1 MAGNEKIPTRQ
12 KVFKLIREIN
22 RPKDDVIAYLN
33 TLGLEKVTVNT
44 NLEPEIVAKVITH
57 FKKDIEG
64 RGKHLKKVVEFAT
77 KNKVEI
83 SEAEVQ
89 KKKEE
94 EEKIKREEEERL
106 RKNIEENLR
115 RQEEE
120 KRKQE
125 LLAFLEREKVLKREQ
140 KEQEEKSKKEK
151 LEKLYEKQKQQRERE
166 KEAKEQEARK
176 LRERE
181 KTEEKKVHS
190 LKHKKS
196 ETEKQISSKVKSDQK
211 QWKEKKQGTEDL
223 KKTESRFKK
232 DTSLRTGKAKYFD
245 KQQSDTKKEKFK
257 SDQKEKHKDEKQI
270 SGKKSGQ
277 HLKKYP
283 DRYDEKSSAKSDKT
297 YDKAQE
303 SERKRTEKRG
313 ETGKFKKH
321 KSKNVKISISDV
333 NKGKKTDKDTESG
346 SEGHTKVKVTFH
358 GEGKVKDKKDKR
370 IVDKKDKKK
379 TETDYEKKRK
389 SKLAKSKNREYSKE
403 EIEDAIRETYQKME
417 EDAGISARSIL
428 RRKKKKERLEQEKII
443 AEVNEARKNILNVT
457 EFLTTMELA
466 NLMNINASEIVSK
479 FLQMGM
485 MVTINQRLDRDLI
498 QIIADEFKFKIE
510 FQKEYQ
516 EEIIENDFDQPETLK
531 FRPPVVTVMGHVDH
545 GKTSLLD
552 HIRKENVV
560 AGEAGGITQHIGAYK
575 VNLDGSKEITFL
587 DTPGHEAFTAMRA
600 RGGQA
605 ADIVVLVVAADDS
618 VMPQTVEAINHALA
632 ANVPIIV
639 AINKIDKPDA
649 NSDRIRQQLSEK
661 NILVEDW
668 GGKYQSVEISA
679 KFGKNIDTLLDKI
692 LLEAEVLDLKAN
704 PDRRAKGVI
713 LESKLDKGRG
723 AMATLLVQKG
733 MLRVGDVFLAG
744 LYSGRV
750 RAMFDERDRKIE
762 IAGPSTPVQILGFD
776 GLPQAGDV
784 FAVLENESMARDIAL
799 KRQQLKREQDF
810 RQIKFATLDDISRQI
825 KEGKQVDLN
834 IIIKADT
841 DGSAEAIS
849 DSLMKLTT
857 SETKLNVIHKAVGQI
872 SESDILLAE
881 ASNAIVIGFNVR
893 PNLNARKLAE
903 KNKIDIRIYN
913 VIFKIIEEIKQAL
926 EGMLEPEISEEVTA
940 TVEIRE
946 IFKVP
951 KIGNVA
957 GCYVQDGKISRNNK
971 VRLLREGLIIYDG
984 AISSLKRLKDDV
996 REVEAGYECG
1006 IGLENFNDI
1015 KVGDIIESF
1024 KLIETKKKL
1033 VFGTN

>member
-1 MAGNEKIPTRQ
+1 MAGSEKTPTRQ
-12 KVFKLIREIN
+12 KVFKLIRDIN

-44 NLEPEIVAKVITH
+44 NLEPEIVLKVITH

-83 SEAEVQ
+83 SEAEIQ
-89 KKKEE
+89 RKKEE
-94 EEKIKREEEERL
+94 DERTKREEEERL

-125 LLAFLEREKVLKREQ
+125 LMAFLEREKILKKEQ

-151 LEKLYEKQKQQRERE
+151 LEKLYEKQKQQRE

-176 LRERE
+176 LREKE
-181 KTEEKKVHS
+181 KSPEKKIQQVKQKES
-190 LKHKKS
+190 SKS
-196 ETEKQISSKVKSDQK
+196 ETEKLIFGKTKTEAK
-211 QWKEKKQGTEDL
+211 HWKESREKTEDL
-223 KKTESRFKK
+223 KKPGTQIRR
-232 DTSLRTGKAKYFD
+232 DTHPKTGQEKVYEG
-245 KQQSDTKKEKFK
+245 QSSDTKKETSKFE
-257 SDQKEKHKDEKQI
+257 QKEKHKGERFIPGKKGSQHPKKFDDKKNAQVDRT
-270 SGKKSGQ
+270 SGKFKDS
-277 HLKKYP
+277 
-283 DRYDEKSSAKSDKT
+283 DRKH
-297 YDKAQE
+297 
-303 SERKRTEKRG
+303 TEKRG
-313 ETGKFKKH
+313 EAGKFKSH

-333 NKGKKTDKDTESG
+333 NKGKKTGKDNEDLSG
-346 SEGHTKVKVTFH
+346 THTKVKVTFK
-358 GEGKVKDKKDKR
+358 GDGKGKDKKDKR
-370 IVDKKDKKK
+370 VVEKKDKKK
-379 TETDYEKKRK
+379 TDTDFEKKKK

-403 EIEDAIRETYQKME
+403 EIEDAIRETFQKME
-417 EDAGISARSIL
+417 EDTGTSARSIL

-443 AEVNEARKNILNVT
+443 AEVKEARKNVLNVT

-485 MVTINQRLDRDLI
+485 MVTINQRLERDLI

-516 EEIIENDFDQPETLK
+516 EELLEEDFDQPETLK

-552 HIRKENVV
+552 HIRKANVV

-575 VNLDGSKEITFL
+575 VKVNGNREITFL

-679 KFGKNIDTLLDKI
+679 KFGKNIDILLDKI
-692 LLEAEVLDLKAN
+692 LLEAEVLELKAN
-704 PDRRAKGVI
+704 PDRKAKGVI

-733 MLRVGDVFLAG
+733 TLRVGDVFLAG
-744 LYSGRV
+744 LYSGRI
-750 RAMFDERDRKIE
+750 RAMFDERDRKID
-762 IAGPSTPVQILGFD
+762 IALPSTPVQILGFD

-784 FAVLENESMARDIAL
+784 FAVLENESLTRDIAL

-810 RQIKFATLDDISRQI
+810 RQIKFATLDDISKQI

-849 DSLMKLTT
+849 DSLMKLTST
-857 SETKLNVIHKAVGQI
+857 ETKLNVIHKAVGQI

-903 KNKIDIRIYN
+903 KNNIDIRIYN

-926 EGMLEPEISEEVTA
+926 EGMLEPEISEEITA
-940 TVEIRE
+940 TVEVRE

-951 KIGNVA
+951 KVGNVA

-971 VRLLREGLIIYDG
+971 VRLLREGLIIYEG
-984 AISSLKRLKDDV
+984 TISSLKRIKDDA

-1015 KVGDIIESF
+1015 KVGDVIEGF

>member
-1 MAGNEKIPTRQ
+1 MAGTEKTATRQ

-44 NLEPEIVAKVITH
+44 TLEPDMVAKVIAH
-57 FKKDIEG
+57 FRKDIEG
-64 RGKHLKKVVEFAT
+64 HGKHLKKVVEFA
-77 KNKVEI
+77 KHVKVEI
-83 SEAEVQ
+83 SEAD
-89 KKKEE
+89 KHIKKEE
-94 EEKIKREEEERL
+94 EARRKREEEERL

-125 LLAFLEREKVLKREQ
+125 IQAFMEREKILKKEQ
-140 KEQEEKSKKEK
+140 KEQEEKEKREK
-151 LEKLYEKQKQQRERE
+151 LEKLYEQQRLQRERE
-166 KEAKEQEARK
+166 KEAAARRLREKELQQSKKEQPKVKES
-176 LRERE
+176 E
-181 KTEEKKVHS
+181 KGKPKSDLQKPHPGQKVIKEEKP
-190 LKHKKS
+190 KHEPAKKS
-196 ETEKQISSKVKSDQK
+196 EITAKKEYHDKAGHIKKGEDKSSNFKRPAVKSGY
-211 QWKEKKQGTEDL
+211 KEKPKEV
-223 KKTESRFKK
+223 KTESAKGDRF
-232 DTSLRTGKAKYFD
+232 
-245 KQQSDTKKEKFK
+245 TKK
-257 SDQKEKHKDEKQI
+257 
-270 SGKKSGQ
+270 
-277 HLKKYP
+277 P
-283 DRYDEKSSAKSDKT
+283 
-297 YDKAQE
+297 YDKSAPRTDRS
-303 SERKRTEKRG
+303 SEQQRRDAARH
-313 ETGKFKKH
+313 KKH
-321 KSKNVKISISDV
+321 KSKNVKITINDV
-333 NKGKKTDKDTESG
+333 NKDKKPAKDTDTPST
-346 SEGHTKVKVTFH
+346 SHTKVKVTFQ
-358 GEGKVKDKKDKR
+358 GDAKSKDKKDKR
-370 IVDKKDKKK
+370 VVDKKDKKK
-379 TETDYEKKRK
+379 SESEYEKKKK
-389 SKLAKSKNREYSKE
+389 SKLAKSKNREFSKE
-403 EIEDAIRETYQKME
+403 EIEDAIRETFQKME
-417 EDAGISARSIL
+417 EDTAVSARSIL
-428 RRKKKKERLEQEKII
+428 RKKKKKERLEQEKII
-443 AEVNEARKNILNVT
+443 AEVQEARKNVLNVT

-466 NLMNINASEIVSK
+466 NLMNISPSEIVAK

-485 MVTINQRLDRDLI
+485 MVTINQRLEKDLI
-498 QIIADEFKFKIE
+498 QIVADEFKFKIE

-516 EEIIENDFDQPETLK
+516 ESLVDEDSDPSELLK

-552 HIRKENVV
+552 YIRKANVV

-575 VNLDGSKEITFL
+575 VNLDGKKEITFL

-618 VMPQTVEAINHALA
+618 VMPQTIEAINHALA

-639 AINKIDKPDA
+639 AINKVDKPDA
-649 NSDRIRQQLSEK
+649 NTDRIRQQLSEK

-679 KFGKNIDTLLDKI
+679 KFGKNIDTLLEKI
-692 LLEAEVLDLKAN
+692 LLEAELLELKAN
-704 PDRRAKGVI
+704 PDRNAKGVI

-733 MLRVGDVFLAG
+733 TLKVGDVFLAG
-744 LYSGRV
+744 LCSGRV
-750 RAMFDERDRKIE
+750 RAMFDERDRRIE
-762 IAGPSTPVQILGFD
+762 IVTPSTPVQILGFD

-784 FAVLENESMARDIAL
+784 FIVMDNESEVKEIAL

-810 RQIKFATLDDISRQI
+810 RQIKFATLDDISQQI
-825 KEGKQVDLN
+825 KEGKKVDLN

-872 SESDILLAE
+872 SESDVLLAE

-903 KNKIDIRIYN
+903 KNKIDIRVYN

-926 EGMLEPEISEEVTA
+926 EGMLEPEITEEITA
-940 TVEIRE
+940 TIEVRE
-946 IFKVP
+946 VFKVP
-951 KIGNVA
+951 KVGNVA

-971 VRLLREGLIIYDG
+971 VRLLREGLVVYEG
-984 AISSLKRLKDDV
+984 TISSLKRVKDDA
-996 REVEAGYECG
+996 REVESGYECG

-1015 KVGDIIESF
+1015 KIGDVIEGF
-1024 KLIETKKKL
+1024 KLVETKKKL

>member
-1 MAGNEKIPTRQ
+1 MAGTEKTVTRQ
-12 KVFKLIREIN
+12 KVFKLVREIN

-33 TLGLEKVTVNT
+33 TLGLDKVTVNT
-44 NLEPEIVAKVITH
+44 SLEPDMVAKVIAH

-64 RGKHLKKVVEFAT
+64 HGKHLKKVVEFT
-77 KNKVEI
+77 KHVKVEI
-83 SEAEVQ
+83 SEAEKHIKKEEEAR

-94 EEKIKREEEERL
+94 EERL
-106 RKNIEENLR
+106 KKNIEENLR
-115 RQEEE
+115 KQEEE

-125 LLAFLEREKVLKREQ
+125 LQAFMEREEILKKEQ
-140 KEQEEKSKKEK
+140 KEKKEQEEKDKREK
-151 LEKLYEKQKQQRERE
+151 LEKLYEQQSQQREKEKEAAARKQRE
-166 KEAKEQEARK
+166 KEIIHGKKEQPK
-176 LRERE
+176 F
-181 KTEEKKVHS
+181 K
-190 LKHKKS
+190 
-196 ETEKQISSKVKSDQK
+196 ETEKQQEQKAKPKKEEEVKPKTAKKPETHWKKDIHHKTEKPRKVEEKPADTRRQTARPEHRERPKDGKTDASKSERYPKKHFQKSDSK
-211 QWKEKKQGTEDL
+211 TDKLTEQHRHA
-223 KKTESRFKK
+223 ESGR
-232 DTSLRTGKAKYFD
+232 
-245 KQQSDTKKEKFK
+245 
-257 SDQKEKHKDEKQI
+257 H
-270 SGKKSGQ
+270 
-277 HLKKYP
+277 
-283 DRYDEKSSAKSDKT
+283 
-297 YDKAQE
+297 
-303 SERKRTEKRG
+303 
-313 ETGKFKKH
+313 KKH
-321 KSKNVKISISDV
+321 RPKNVKITISDV
-333 NKGKKTDKDTESG
+333 NKDKKSSKGTDDKSVP
-346 SEGHTKVKVTFH
+346 HTKLKVTFQ
-358 GEGKVKDKKDKR
+358 GEGKLKDKKDKR
-370 IVDKKDKKK
+370 VIEKKDKKK
-379 TETDYEKKRK
+379 SESEYEKKKK
-389 SKLAKSKNREYSKE
+389 SKLAKNKNREFSKE
-403 EIEDAIRETYQKME
+403 EIEDAIRETFQKME
-417 EDAGISARSIL
+417 EDTAVSARSLL
-428 RRKKKKERLEQEKII
+428 RKKKKKERLEQEKMI
-443 AEVNEARKNILNVT
+443 AEVQEARKNILNVT
-457 EFLTTMELA
+457 EFLTAVELA
-466 NLMNINASEIVSK
+466 NLMNISASEIVSK

-485 MVTINQRLDRDLI
+485 MVTINQRLDKDLI
-498 QIIADEFKFKIE
+498 QIIADEYKFKIE

-516 EEIIENDFDQPETLK
+516 ESVSDEDRDLPETLK

-552 HIRKENVV
+552 YIRKANVV

-575 VNLDGSKEITFL
+575 VKLDEKKEITFL

-639 AINKIDKPDA
+639 AINKVDKPDA
-649 NSDRIRQQLSEK
+649 NTDRIRQQLSEK

-679 KFGKNIDTLLDKI
+679 KFGKNIDALLEKI
-692 LLEAEVLDLKAN
+692 LLEAELLELKAN
-704 PDRRAKGVI
+704 PDRNAKGVI

-733 MLRVGDVFLAG
+733 TLKVGDVFLAG
-744 LYSGRV
+744 LYSGRI
-750 RAMFDERDRKIE
+750 RAMFDERERRIE
-762 IAGPSTPVQILGFD
+762 IATPSTPVQILGFD

-784 FAVLENESMARDIAL
+784 FVVMDNESTAREIAL

-810 RQIKFATLDDISRQI
+810 RQIKFATLDDISKQI
-825 KEGKQVDLN
+825 KEGKKVDLN

-893 PNLNARKLAE
+893 PNLNARKFAE
-903 KNKIDIRIYN
+903 KNKIDIRVYN

-940 TVEIRE
+940 TIEIRE
-946 IFKVP
+946 VFKVP
-951 KIGNVA
+951 KVGNVA

-971 VRLLREGLIIYDG
+971 VRLLREGLVIYEG
-984 AISSLKRLKDDV
+984 TINSLKRIKDDA

-1006 IGLENFNDI
+1006 IGLENFNDL
-1015 KVGDIIESF
+1015 KVGDVIEGY
-1024 KLIETKKKL
+1024 KLVETKKKL

>member
-1 MAGNEKIPTRQ
+1 MAGTEKTAAKQ

-44 NLEPEIVAKVITH
+44 TLEPDLVAKVIAH

-64 RGKHLKKVVEFAT
+64 HGKHLKKVVEFA
-77 KNKVEI
+77 KHVKVEI
-83 SEAEVQ
+83 SEAD
-89 KKKEE
+89 KHIKKEE
-94 EEKIKREEEERL
+94 EARRKKEEEERL

-125 LLAFLEREKVLKREQ
+125 IQAFMEREKILKKEQ
-140 KEQEEKSKKEK
+140 KEQEEKDKREK
-151 LEKLYEKQKQQRERE
+151 LEKLYEQQRLQRE
-166 KEAKEQEARK
+166 KEKEAAARRLREKESQHPKKEQPKIKES
-176 LRERE
+176 E
-181 KTEEKKVHS
+181 KGKPKSDLQKPHPGQKITKEEKP
-190 LKHKKS
+190 KHESVKKS
-196 ETEKQISSKVKSDQK
+196 DITAKKEYHDKAEHIKKGEDKTAEAKRPAAKPGH
-211 QWKEKKQGTEDL
+211 KEKPKEV
-223 KKTESRFKK
+223 KTESAKGDRF
-232 DTSLRTGKAKYFD
+232 
-245 KQQSDTKKEKFK
+245 TKK
-257 SDQKEKHKDEKQI
+257 
-270 SGKKSGQ
+270 
-277 HLKKYP
+277 P
-283 DRYDEKSSAKSDKT
+283 
-297 YDKAQE
+297 YDKSAPRTDRS
-303 SERKRTEKRG
+303 SEQQRRDAGRHK
-313 ETGKFKKH
+313 KF
-321 KSKNVKISISDV
+321 KSKNVKITINDV
-333 NKGKKTDKDTESG
+333 NKDKKPAKNTDTTSTP
-346 SEGHTKVKVTFH
+346 HTKVKVTFQ
-358 GEGKVKDKKDKR
+358 GDVKSKDKKDKR
-370 IVDKKDKKK
+370 VVDKKDKKK
-379 TETDYEKKRK
+379 SESEYEKKKK
-389 SKLAKSKNREYSKE
+389 SKLAKSKNREFSKE
-403 EIEDAIRETYQKME
+403 EIEDAIRETFQKME
-417 EDAGISARSIL
+417 EDTSVSARSIL
-428 RRKKKKERLEQEKII
+428 RKKKKKERLEQEKII
-443 AEVNEARKNILNVT
+443 AEVQEARKNVLNVT
-457 EFLTTMELA
+457 EYLTTMELA
-466 NLMNINASEIVSK
+466 NLMNISPSEIVAK
-479 FLQMGM
+479 FMQMGM
-485 MVTINQRLDRDLI
+485 MVTINQRLEKDLI
-498 QIIADEFKFKIE
+498 QIVADEFKFKIE

-516 EEIIENDFDQPETLK
+516 ESLVDEDSDPAESLK

-552 HIRKENVV
+552 YVRKANVV

-575 VNLDGSKEITFL
+575 VNLDGKKEITFL

-618 VMPQTVEAINHALA
+618 VMPQTIEAINHALA

-639 AINKIDKPDA
+639 AINKVDKPDA
-649 NSDRIRQQLSEK
+649 NTDRIRQQLSEK
-661 NILVEDW
+661 NILVEEW

-679 KFGKNIDTLLDKI
+679 KFGKNIDALLEKI
-692 LLEAEVLDLKAN
+692 LLEAELLELKAN
-704 PDRRAKGVI
+704 PDRNAKGVI

-733 MLRVGDVFLAG
+733 TLKVGDVFLVG
-744 LYSGRV
+744 LCSGRV
-750 RAMFDERDRKIE
+750 RAMFDERDRRIE
-762 IAGPSTPVQILGFD
+762 IATPSTPVQILGFD

-784 FAVLENESMARDIAL
+784 FIVMDNESEVKEIAL

-810 RQIKFATLDDISRQI
+810 RQIKFATLDDISQQI
-825 KEGKQVDLN
+825 KEGKKVDLN

-872 SESDILLAE
+872 SESDVLLAE

-903 KNKIDIRIYN
+903 KNKIDIRVYN

-926 EGMLEPEISEEVTA
+926 EGMLEPEITEEITA
-940 TVEIRE
+940 TIDVRE
-946 IFKVP
+946 VFKVP

-971 VRLLREGLIIYDG
+971 VRLLREGLVVYEG
-984 AISSLKRLKDDV
+984 TISSLKRVKDDA
-996 REVEAGYECG
+996 REVESGYECG

-1015 KVGDIIESF
+1015 KIGDVIEGF
-1024 KLIETKKKL
+1024 KLVETKKKL

>member
-1 MAGNEKIPTRQ
+1 MAGTEKTAAKQ

-22 RPKDDVIAYLN
+22 RPKDDVITYLN

-44 NLEPEIVAKVITH
+44 TLEPDVVAKVIAH

-64 RGKHLKKVVEFAT
+64 HGKHLKKVVDFA
-77 KNKVEI
+77 KHVKVEI
-83 SEAEVQ
+83 SEAD
-89 KKKEE
+89 KHIKREE
-94 EEKIKREEEERL
+94 EARRKKEEEERL

-115 RQEEE
+115 KQEEE

-125 LLAFLEREKVLKREQ
+125 LQAFMERERILKDEQ
-140 KEQEEKSKKEK
+140 KKQEEKEKREK
-151 LEKLYEKQKQQRERE
+151 LEKLYEQQRLQRE
-166 KEAKEQEARK
+166 KEKETAARRLREKEQQQERK
-176 LRERE
+176 EQQKLKETE
-181 KTEEKKVHS
+181 KGKPKQDFLKPKPEQKITKEEKS
-190 LKHKKS
+190 KHESAKKS
-196 ETEKQISSKVKSDQK
+196 EITAKKESHAKAEHIKRGEEKTSN
-211 QWKEKKQGTEDL
+211 
-223 KKTESRFKK
+223 FKK
-232 DTSLRTGKAKYFD
+232 PSVKTL
-245 KQQSDTKKEKFK
+245 
-257 SDQKEKHKDEKQI
+257 HKDKLKE
-270 SGKKSGQ
+270 GKPEST
-277 HLKKYP
+277 
-283 DRYDEKSSAKSDKT
+283 KSDKFIRKP
-297 YDKAQE
+297 YDK
-303 SERKRTEKRG
+303 STPRTEKLTEQQRREAG
-313 ETGKFKKH
+313 GHKKH
-321 KSKNVKISISDV
+321 KSKNVKITINDV
-333 NKGKKTDKDTESG
+333 SKDKKYSPETETPATP
-346 SEGHTKVKVTFH
+346 HTKVKVTFQ
-358 GEGKVKDKKDKR
+358 GDVKSKDKKDKR
-370 IVDKKDKKK
+370 VADKKDKKK
-379 TETDYEKKRK
+379 SETEFEKKKK
-389 SKLAKSKNREYSKE
+389 SKLAKSKNREISKE
-403 EIEDAIRETYQKME
+403 EIEDAIRETFQKME
-417 EDAGISARSIL
+417 EDTAVSARSLL
-428 RRKKKKERLEQEKII
+428 RKKKKKERLEQEKII
-443 AEVNEARKNILNVT
+443 AEVQEARKNILNVT

-466 NLMNINASEIVSK
+466 NLMNISPSEIVTK

-485 MVTINQRLDRDLI
+485 MVTINQRLDKDLI
-498 QIIADEFKFKIE
+498 QIIADEYKFKIE

-516 EEIIENDFDQPETLK
+516 ESVLDEDADLPESLK

-552 HIRKENVV
+552 YIRKANVV

-575 VNLDGSKEITFL
+575 VKLDGNKEITFL

-605 ADIVVLVVAADDS
+605 ADLVVLVVAADDS
-618 VMPQTVEAINHALA
+618 VMPQTIEAINHALA

-639 AINKIDKPDA
+639 AINKVDKPDA
-649 NSDRIRQQLSEK
+649 NTDRIRQQLSEK
-661 NILVEDW
+661 NILVEEW

-679 KFGKNIDTLLDKI
+679 KFGKNIDKLLEKI
-692 LLEAEVLDLKAN
+692 LLEAEILELKAN
-704 PDRRAKGVI
+704 PDRNAKGVI

-733 MLRVGDVFLAG
+733 TLKVGDVFLAG

-750 RAMFDERDRKIE
+750 RAMFDERDRRIE
-762 IAGPSTPVQILGFD
+762 IATPSTPVQILGFD
-776 GLPQAGDV
+776 GLPQAGDIFIV
-784 FAVLENESMARDIAL
+784 MDNESEVKEIAL

-810 RQIKFATLDDISRQI
+810 RQIKFATLDDISQQI
-825 KEGKQVDLN
+825 KEGKKVDLN

-903 KNKIDIRIYN
+903 KNKIDIRVYN

-926 EGMLEPEISEEVTA
+926 EGMLEPEITEEITA
-940 TVEIRE
+940 TVEVRE
-946 IFKVP
+946 VFKVP
-951 KIGNVA
+951 KVGNVA

-971 VRLLREGLIIYDG
+971 VRLLREGLVVYEG
-984 AISSLKRLKDDV
+984 TISSLKRVKDDA
-996 REVEAGYECG
+996 REVESGYECG

-1015 KVGDIIESF
+1015 KIGDVIEGY
-1024 KLIETKKKL
+1024 KLVETKKKL